1 MKQLIWKILL
11 ATLLLL
17 PLTSLHALLIEEDW
31 SYYAGDNNLLTFDT
45 DTVLYWLD
53 LSVTY
58 GMTVT
63 EVESLIM
70 DGPFT
75 DFAYA
80 DYSTV
85 MQFHANG
92 GVGASGSGAD
102 VAVAADFAEMLGAS
116 PIVGR
121 PRIVASGVT
130 STNWYDFMGRPR
142 PANNDDLII
151 NTLIV
156 DIAEYFPESLWYYW
170 HDPVYDTVYEPDSY
184 SSPSVGHYLVSAS
197 VPEPS
202 TLLLMGAGI
211 VGIGVTRIRKRK

>member
-1 MKQLIWKILL
+1 M
-11 ATLLLL
+11 
-17 PLTSLHALLIEEDW
+17 
-31 SYYAGDNNLLTFDT
+31 
-45 DTVLYWLD
+45 
-53 LSVTY
+53 
-58 GMTVT
+58 
-63 EVESLIM
+63 
-70 DGPFT
+70 
-75 DFAYA
+75 
-80 DYSTV
+80 
-85 MQFHANG
+85 
-92 GVGASGSGAD
+92 
-102 VAVAADFAEMLGAS
+102 
-116 PIVGR
+116 
-121 PRIVASGVT
+121 T